1 MTIRTDLALAVSK
14 LSGPEALLRASQEA
28 RMQAST
34 ALQRV
39 FEEAEKGGSAALD
52 PGAFPLTEHRLAH
65 RPGRPPRIDSDPDL
79 QAFIAARIDR
89 MTFVQIAEAIAGHF
103 PPARRVGKS
112 AIHAWWRRSKSRK

>member
-1 MTIRTDLALAVSK
+1 MTIRTELALAVRK
-14 LSGPEALLRASQEA
+14 LSELEALLRTSQEA
-28 RMQAST
+28 RTQASA

-65 RPGRPPRIDSDPDL
+65 RPGRPPRIDSDPEL

-103 PPARRVGKS
+103 PSSRRVGKS
-112 AIHAWWRRSKSRK
+112 AIHAWWQRNKRRK